1 MCHKAERI
9 IRNRLKL
16 EACKMMGD
24 KLSTVGIY
32 VMKIKAKEKKSAMLA
47 RVRKISIPFQWLW
60 ILQKKKKKGK
70 KKPGCVLCKKYAQT
84 SIIILA
90 QTE

>member
-1 MCHKAERI
+1 MCHKAQR

-32 VMKIKAKEKKSAMLA
+32 VMKIKAKEKVNHVSQGQENINHFSMALD
-47 RVRKISIPFQWLW
+47 STE
-60 ILQKKKKKGK
+60 KKKV
-70 KKPGCVLCKKYAQT
+70 CAL
-84 SIIILA
+84 
-90 QTE
+90 

>member
-1 MCHKAERI
+1 MCHKAKRI

-32 VMKIKAKEKKSAMLA
+32 VMKIKAKEKNQPCQPGSGKYQSPFNGFGFY
-47 RVRKISIPFQWLW
+47 RKKRKKE
-60 ILQKKKKKGK
+60 KKKTRV
-70 KKPGCVLCKKYAQT
+70 CAL
-84 SIIILA
+84 
-90 QTE
+90 

>member
-1 MCHKAERI
+1 M

-32 VMKIKAKEKKSAMLA
+32 VMRIRAKEKVSLVSQGQENINPFSMALNSTEKKTQGVCFIRNML
-47 RVRKISIPFQWLW
+47 KHL
-60 ILQKKKKKGK
+60 
-70 KKPGCVLCKKYAQT
+70 
-84 SIIILA
+84 
-90 QTE
+90 